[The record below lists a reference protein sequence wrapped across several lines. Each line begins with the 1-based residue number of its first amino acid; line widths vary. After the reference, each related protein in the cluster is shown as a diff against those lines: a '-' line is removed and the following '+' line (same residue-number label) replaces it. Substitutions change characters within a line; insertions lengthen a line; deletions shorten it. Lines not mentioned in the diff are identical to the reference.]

1 MKLME
6 TKISYKTQDIKLRL
20 LMKRFSGILLIFISL
35 FNFSCI
41 EQEYP
46 LFKDSLVEWDATVM
60 NNPVLGKDFPL
71 LVRVPRPTFA
81 LAPSDPLIT
90 RRTGTLNLRV
100 NFVSPQKG
108 NDEIISLRIVTD
120 ETTAVEDVH
129 YSVNGQVT
137 IEANSSFADVQVQIL
152 DPGPGT
158 GSVDLVLEL
167 IGNSVIRPSEKYKR
181 IGIRI
186 SQM

>member
-1 MKLME
+1 
-6 TKISYKTQDIKLRL
+6 
-20 LMKRFSGILLIFISL
+20 MKRFSGILLILFFL

-108 NDEIISLRIVTD
+108 NDEIISFTIVTD

-129 YSVNGQVT
+129 YSVSGQVT

-167 IGNSVIRPSEKYKR
+167 EGNSVIRPSERYKR

>member
-1 MKLME
+1 MK
-6 TKISYKTQDIKLRL
+6 KIIGFLWVV
-20 LMKRFSGILLIFISL
+20 ISL
-35 FNFSCI
+35 VVSSCI
-41 EQEYP
+41 EQEYT
-46 LFKDSLVEWDATVM
+46 LFEDSLVEWDATVM

-71 LVRVPRPTFA
+71 LARVPRPTFA

-90 RRTGTLNLRV
+90 RRTGTLSLRV

-108 NDEIISLRIVTD
+108 NDEVISFRIVTD
-120 ETTAVEDVH
+120 ETTAIEDVH
-129 YSVNGQVT
+129 YAVGEQVT
-137 IEANSSFADVQVQIL
+137 IKANSSFADVEVQIL

-167 IGNSVIRPSEKYKR
+167 VGNSTIKPSERYKR

-186 SQM
+186 SQN